1 MKASADK
8 YFVASNQRGCK
19 IFIGEMCSMLNYT
32 ERFTIEEKDLTL
44 DAALILGEE
53 IARELMYRF
62 ELSKE
67 QRARAEEQLRI
78 TNDE

>member
-8 YFVASNQRGCK
+8 YFVASNQRGRK
-19 IFIGEMCSMLNYT
+19 IVISEMWML
-32 ERFTIEEKDLTL
+32 EDFAVRFTIEEKDLTL

-53 IARELMYRF
+53 IARELMYRL

-67 QRARAEEQLRI
+67 QKARAEEQLRI
-78 TNDE
+78 ANNE